1 MVAVKANGS
10 VQLISRAGRGHTK
23 RFGQL
28 AQALAG
34 LKAKTVICDGE
45 VAVFDSQL
53 VSRFEWVRARP
64 KDEPATEAGYIAF
77 DVLELD
83 GTDLRPPATAGA
95 PPSAR
100 ECGTPRNSRS
110 QYAPVNMP
118 PSGLRSTFSA

>member
-1 MVAVKANGS
+1 
-10 VQLISRAGRGHTK
+10 
-23 RFGQL
+23 
-28 AQALAG
+28 
-34 LKAKTVICDGE
+34 
-45 VAVFDSQL
+45 